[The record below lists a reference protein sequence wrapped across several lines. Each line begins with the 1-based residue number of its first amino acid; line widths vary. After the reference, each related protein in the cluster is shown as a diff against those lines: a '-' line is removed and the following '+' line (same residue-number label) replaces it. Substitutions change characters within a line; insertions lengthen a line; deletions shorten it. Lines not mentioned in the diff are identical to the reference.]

1 MKILKN
7 LLLVLSSGYIFVY
20 FSEHMFWARIR
31 PEDSFSEWLATWI
44 AYSLMAFVFLH
55 MITYFKI
62 ANRWAL
68 FLAGAAFGWLA
79 EGIVVQT
86 TYESL
91 PFSISWTGLAW
102 HALITIW
109 VGWYALRQRLTSQA
123 SFGTLKLAVAIGI
136 CYGLW
141 AIAWW
146 LEPDGGVATLVEF
159 STFVLTTSTL
169 VIIAY
174 WLANWSAS
182 EPFTPNRWVTRIVYG
197 MFILYFLFIAIPA
210 VPIAAIILPLLLG
223 LVYFGLQRNRK
234 IEQND
239 SLLAVTRTGNANP
252 LNYLSLFAIPFTAI
266 LIYAI
271 ALPLKL
277 QLQINWILYLIT
289 TPLGFIFFVMSLFKI
304 RRTP

>member
-1 MKILKN
+1 
-7 LLLVLSSGYIFVY
+7 
-20 FSEHMFWARIR
+20 
-31 PEDSFSEWLATWI
+31 
-44 AYSLMAFVFLH
+44 
-55 MITYFKI
+55 
-62 ANRWAL
+62 
-68 FLAGAAFGWLA
+68 LAGAAFGWLA

-109 VGWYALRQRLTSQA
+109 VGWYALRQRLTSDTL
-123 SFGTLKLAVAIGI
+123 FGTLKLAVGIGA

-141 AIAWW
+141 SIAWW
-146 LEPDGGVATLVEF
+146 LEPDGGVATLGEF
-159 STFVLTTSTL
+159 STFVLATSIL
-169 VIIAY
+169 VIVAY

-182 EPFTPNRWVTRIVYG
+182 EAFTPNRWVTRIVYG

-210 VPIAAIILPLLLG
+210 VPIAAIVLPVLLG

-234 IEQND
+234 IERND
-239 SLLAVTRTGNANP
+239 SLLVTRTGTGNP

-271 ALPLKL
+271 ALTLKL
-277 QLQINWILYLIT
+277 QLEILWIFYLIT

-304 RRTP
+304 QRMP

>member
-1 MKILKN
+1 
-7 LLLVLSSGYIFVY
+7 
-20 FSEHMFWARIR
+20 MFWARIR

-109 VGWYALRQRLTSQA
+109 VGWYALRQQLTSHA
-123 SFGTLKLAVAIGI
+123 SFGTLKLALGIGI

-159 STFVLTTSTL
+159 ATFVLTTSTL
-169 VIIAY
+169 VIAAH
-174 WLANWSAS
+174 WLTNWSAS
-182 EPFTPNRWVTRIVYG
+182 EPFTPNRWVTGIVYG
-197 MFILYFLFIAIPA
+197 MFILYFLFISIPA
-210 VPIAAIILPLLLG
+210 VPIAAIVLPLLLR

-234 IEQND
+234 IERND
-239 SLLAVTRTGNANP
+239 SLLAVTRTGNTNP

-271 ALPLKL
+271 ALTLKL
-277 QLQINWILYLIT
+277 QLEILWIFYLIT
-289 TPLGFIFFVMSLFKI
+289 TPLGFILFAMSLFKI